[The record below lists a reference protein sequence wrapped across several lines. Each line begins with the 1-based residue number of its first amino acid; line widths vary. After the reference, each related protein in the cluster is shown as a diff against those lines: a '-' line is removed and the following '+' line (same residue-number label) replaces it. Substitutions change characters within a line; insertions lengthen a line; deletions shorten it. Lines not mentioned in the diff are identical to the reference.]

1 MVWGL
6 KHNLFRRLDS
16 FNCLYIHVLAV
27 IGEKFD
33 VDLMKQNVCFWIR
46 MSDEGVGGEAY
57 SHEEMRKQDSLYCC
71 MCRILVVFG
80 EMVDVDLMK

>member
-1 MVWGL
+1 MVVWGL
-6 KHNLFRRLDS
+6 KHSLLRRLDS
-16 FNCLYIHVLAV
+16 FSCLYVQILAV
-27 IGEKFD
+27 ISEKFD

-71 MCRILVVFG
+71 MCKILAVIVR
-80 EMVDVDLMK
+80 

>member
-1 MVWGL
+1 M
-6 KHNLFRRLDS
+6 
-16 FNCLYIHVLAV
+16 
-27 IGEKFD
+27 
-33 VDLMKQNVCFWIR
+33 DLMKQNVCFWIR